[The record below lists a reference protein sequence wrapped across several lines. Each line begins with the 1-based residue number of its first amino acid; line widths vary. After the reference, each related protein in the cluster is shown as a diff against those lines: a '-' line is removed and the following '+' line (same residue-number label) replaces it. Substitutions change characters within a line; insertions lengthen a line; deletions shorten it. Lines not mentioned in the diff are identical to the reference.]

1 MDESRNGRITR
12 NLILR
17 VFLVYFLVPHFMLG
31 WLLWPFLSTI
41 VIAAT
46 VTGVF
51 NPRYQIL
58 NRKLPSV
65 LASLVTCGII
75 FLLLF
80 IPIVSLVGILGII
93 FGPLVVTGF
102 LTLMDIYH
110 ASYQNL
116 VEPSK
121 TWYKGQLSRFS
132 PLGRLSGYKTLN
144 RSTKPIGSTD

>member
-1 MDESRNGRITR
+1 MDESRHGLHTGK
-12 NLILR
+12 LILR
-17 VFLVYFLVPHFMLG
+17 VFLVYFLMSLFMLG

-41 VIAAT
+41 VVAAT
-46 VTGVF
+46 VTGAF
-51 NPRYQIL
+51 NPLYRML

-65 LASLVTCGII
+65 AAALVTWGVV

-80 IPIVSLVGILGII
+80 IPIISLVGIPGII

-102 LTLMDIYH
+102 LTLTDIYL

-121 TWYKGQLSRFS
+121 T
-132 PLGRLSGYKTLN
+132 
-144 RSTKPIGSTD
+144 

>member
-17 VFLVYFLVPHFMLG
+17 VFLVYFLVSLFMLG

-41 VIAAT
+41 VMAAT

-51 NPRYQIL
+51 NPFYRKL

-65 LASLVTCGII
+65 AASLVTCGVV

-80 IPIVSLVGILGII
+80 IPIVSLVGIPGII
-93 FGPLVVTGF
+93 FGPLVITGF
-102 LTLMDIYH
+102 LTMPDIYH

-116 VEPSK
+116 VEPLK
-121 TWYKGQLSRFS
+121 T
-132 PLGRLSGYKTLN
+132 
-144 RSTKPIGSTD
+144 